1 MAQGPEAK
9 VKARIRDLLRAK
21 NIWFCTPIGA
31 TYGAGGVPD
40 FICCWCG
47 LFLAIEA
54 KAPRKENTVRP
65 LQQMQIDAIRAAGGL
80 AVVVSD
86 IEQLRSLIDYYAR
99 EHKEIS
105 DARLVR

>member
-9 VKARIRDLLRAK
+9 VKAKIRDLLRAK
-21 NIWFCTPIGA
+21 GIWFCTPIGA
-31 TYGAGGVPD
+31 TYGAAGVPD

-47 LFLAIEA
+47 LFMAIEA
-54 KAPRKENTVRP
+54 KAPGKEKTVRP
-65 LQQMQIDAIRAAGGL
+65 LQQMQIDAIRIAGGL

-86 IEQLRSLIDYYAR
+86 IEQLRVLLNYYAH

-105 DARLVR
+105 DGRLTR